1 MLLLNKIITVQQQ
14 DKDMFFFFP
23 LVEVYCV
30 SVYVNIVLTA
40 GPKWREPCATQAKK
54 EYNQTPYALIVHV

>member
-1 MLLLNKIITVQQQ
+1 MLLLNKITTVQQQ
-14 DKDMFFFFP
+14 DKDMFFFFFP

-40 GPKWREPCATQAKK
+40 
-54 EYNQTPYALIVHV
+54 ALK

>member
-1 MLLLNKIITVQQQ
+1 MLLLRITTVQQQ
-14 DKDMFFFFP
+14 DKDMFYFFP

-40 GPKWREPCATQAKK
+40 
-54 EYNQTPYALIVHV
+54 ALK